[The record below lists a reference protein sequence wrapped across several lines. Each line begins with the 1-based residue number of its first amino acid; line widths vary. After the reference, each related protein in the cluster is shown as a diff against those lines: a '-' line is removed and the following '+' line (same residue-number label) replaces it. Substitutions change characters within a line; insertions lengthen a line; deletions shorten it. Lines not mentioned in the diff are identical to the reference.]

1 MPVPAMTG
9 RLVAR
14 VAELETLWSA
24 LERAATGESATLVVA
39 GEAGVGKTRLVE
51 ELAWAAEGEGMRV
64 LVGRCVDIGD
74 GELPYAPITGALR
87 RLVAS
92 LLPEE
97 VEAVFGPDRTVL
109 ARLVPDLAETD
120 DRAGDPAAFAK
131 ARLFELVL
139 RALGRLGE
147 RAPVVL
153 LIEDL
158 HWADGSTRDLLRF
171 LVRSAVSERLAIV
184 LTCRTDGLPRGHPLR
199 PYLAELGR
207 DPRVTRITL
216 APFTRAELADHVALL
231 STAPLSAA
239 ALDRLYERSEGNAFY
254 TQELLAAAGDAGSG
268 PLPASLRETLL
279 VRLDRLPEP
288 ARQVVRVAAV
298 AGRRVDQEL
307 LARAAGLDERELGD
321 ALRAAV
327 AEEVLV
333 PSDGGEAFA
342 FRHALLREAAYA
354 EVLPGERARLH
365 AALARDLEAHPGL
378 AGPGPAGAAE
388 LAHHWQAAG
397 QREAALA
404 AFVRAGQEAE
414 RVYAFPEALRHY
426 QRALELAT
434 DGSGEIDRVR
444 VTESA
449 AGVANATGEHALAI
463 ALGTRAIELVDA
475 GADPLRAGVLH
486 ARLARFLHEAGRG
499 EEARRLSARAVEL
512 IPREPTRERALVLEA
527 HARMLL
533 LAGRVDAAR
542 PVVEE
547 AIAIARGLGARDVEA
562 AALST
567 RVITQHGSADAAAE
581 AGREAL
587 QAARAAGDPE
597 TLLRAHVNAAEAL
610 DQAGDV
616 QAANDL
622 AQAGVEE
629 ARRLGVERG
638 LGTSLRGYVAHRLVK
653 LGRLDEAAAAVED
666 ALRSSPSGVAAA
678 SLHQTAAVI
687 AARRGDA
694 EAAAAAVARSKPH
707 AAEAGAGMW
716 NVRGAVALAE
726 LALWARDAGRACTIV
741 DEAFAAMAGDEYV
754 LYSGPLYSLG
764 AWAQVDR
771 ALRARALRDPGEEA
785 DAVAAAERLVARLE
799 GRLGREP
806 PPEPAAH
813 RAQVRAELG
822 RLEPA
827 PPSALWAAAG
837 QRWERLRY
845 PFPRALCGWREAEAL
860 LTGGGDQAA
869 AAERLRPAR
878 RAAAAMGAQPL
889 VALIDGLARRARVP
903 LEHAD
908 APEASAAERAG
919 LTSRER
925 DVLELMAQGR
935 TNREIGGELFI
946 SEKTVSV
953 HVSRILAKLG
963 AANRAQAAAV
973 AQQLGLA

>member
-14 VAELETLWSA
+14 AAEWETLWSA
-24 LERAATGESATLVVA
+24 LERAATGESAALVVA
-39 GEAGVGKTRLVE
+39 GEAGVGKSRLVE
-51 ELAWAAEGEGMRV
+51 ELGRAAESEGMRV

-74 GELPYAPITGALR
+74 GELPYAPITAALR
-87 RLVAS
+87 RLLAS
-92 LLPEE
+92 LSPEE

-109 ARLVPDLAETD
+109 ARLVPGLAETD
-120 DRAGDPAAFAK
+120 DHAGDPAAFAK

-147 RAPVVL
+147 RAPVML

-216 APFTRAELADHVALL
+216 APFSRAELADHVALL
-231 STAPLSAA
+231 STTTLSAA

-254 TQELLAAAGDAGSG
+254 TEELLAAAGDAGSG

-279 VRLDRLPEP
+279 VRLERLPEP

-298 AGRRVDQEL
+298 AGRRVDEKL
-307 LARAAGLDERELGD
+307 LARAAGLDERALGE

-333 PSDGGEAFA
+333 PSEGGEAFA

-444 VTESA
+444 VTEAA

-463 ALGTRAIELVDA
+463 ALGTRAIELVD
-475 GADPLRAGVLH
+475 DPLRAGVLH

-499 EEARRLSARAVEL
+499 EEARGRSARAVEL

-567 RVITQHGSADAAAE
+567 RVITQHGSAGAAAE

-587 QAARAAGDPE
+587 LAARAAGDPE

-653 LGRLDEAAAAVED
+653 LGRLDEAAAVVED

-771 ALRARALRDPGEEA
+771 ALRARALRDPGEET

-799 GRLGREP
+799 GQLGAEP

-837 QRWERLRY
+837 ERWERLRY

-908 APEASAAERAG
+908 APEPSAGERAG
-919 LTSRER
+919 LTSREL

-935 TNREIGGELFI
+935 TNRQIGGELFI